1 MAPANGNAMDMDD
14 LNPSHRWLDLYR
26 LLDRPG
32 EPCLPIVC
40 ALFCSPP
47 SHLSFVI
54 IEYLLHCWTATR
66 REPTQ
71 QRPTILVPNNHSAAF
86 AGPSAGA
93 NFCPGDDTK
102 EMLHSMIKVLVIG
115 AGGLGCELLK
125 DLALLGFL
133 SLEVIDMDT
142 IEVPRCLP
150 PSPQSV
156 LAARSMSSFCLLGS
170 SGKNCIRRCSEPSPF
185 TFLRPSLPS
194 PLLSSLSL
202 SISPSVSCIRSRIS
216 TGSSSSGNLM

>member
-1 MAPANGNAMDMDD
+1 MSSD
-14 LNPSHRWLDLYR
+14 H
-26 LLDRPG
+26 
-32 EPCLPIVC
+32 VHT
-40 ALFCSPP
+40 LFSPP
-47 SHLSFVI
+47 SYLSFLI
-54 IEYLLHCWTATR
+54 IEYLHCWTATR

-71 QRPTILVPNNHSAAF
+71 QRPTILIPNNHSGAF

-142 IEVPRCLP
+142 IEVPRCPP

-156 LAARSMSSFCLLGS
+156 LAARSMSSVCLLGS
-170 SGKNCIRRCSEPSPF
+170 SGKNCIRRCSEPVLSHSFDPRF
-185 TFLRPSLPS
+185 
-194 PLLSSLSL
+194 PLLSSLLSL
-202 SISPSVSCIRSRIS
+202 SLHLYLA
-216 TGSSSSGNLM
+216 SGHESQQAVPLPEI